1 MKLYLRS
8 RQNELSAKATAGLN
22 FSKRIAS
29 KYGIFRKTGRLSSL
43 IFLRLSGVRAKNK
56 NLDPVHRI
64 SINNYL
70 KFQFSFYF
78 EFIRQLIKTQENY
91 RFQKLYNL
99 INRRKEIFSGTS
111 GRGIDF
117 RKSLYYSLNVDRSGD
132 SMVVR
137 QPQKPLSFSGKDHPF
152 RISKTHTRNFKFFSG
167 HPEVFPQMLM
177 IKPHEYVNKEL
188 YFENIGP
195 EYKGNYKYL
204 PTGIQPSYNEMHS
217 SGSAPVAVM
226 GRTSERTNEIRKNRT
241 ISNQRSENIP
251 ETIGNSG
258 KNLLHIGST
267 MIRQAGMV
275 LYSAN
280 AMSYP
285 QRVFKVAYL
294 GSKPQK
300 IIHPLA
306 NEPEERLTSSTKIVN
321 HIFIGTDS
329 ASTKS
334 DTLSYPKNRVVTST
348 GYENILPESGKEG
361 KLLFTGLHLITRP
374 ANITLI
380 YSNPEVVSYFE
391 RTLNVENAGPKH
403 GIIQTLVQGARH
415 SNKEKE
421 PLEPALLRMSG
432 HPALKNAFL
441 RGNTETEI
449 NYKNLPEEDRK
460 TGKNPPTSHLISKVE
475 KTFVNPETT
484 GNISYSRR
492 MRNSWNNKE
501 KQDLEQDLIR
511 MSGHP
516 AVKNAFRRRMTETEI
531 SYKNLPENRKKGKN
545 PPGSHLISRPLKI
558 SFNAKNIISKSNRGI
573 HHFVSTNTSY
583 ENIIKEYE
591 KTGRKNTINQHR
603 GGKILKSTS
612 EKFSELFFPETSD
625 ISHNSSTELILKKP
639 AVQKTEIIS
648 ENKAQT
654 EKTSSRN
661 INDTLIRESFKE
673 KSQYE
678 INRIADTVY
687 KIIEKRITIEKD
699 RRGLF

>member
-8 RQNELSAKATAGLN
+8 RQNELSAKVPAGLN

-29 KYGIFRKTGRLSSL
+29 KYSIFRKTGRLPSL

-64 SINNYL
+64 SIN
-70 KFQFSFYF
+70 
-78 EFIRQLIKTQENY
+78 IH
-91 RFQKLYNL
+91 NL
-99 INRRKEIFSGTS
+99 INSRKEIFLGTS
-111 GRGIDF
+111 GKGMDF

-132 SMVVR
+132 SMVAR
-137 QPQKPLSFSGKDHPF
+137 QPQKPVSFSGKDHPF

-167 HPEVFPQMLM
+167 HPEVFPQMLI

-204 PTGIQPSYNEMHS
+204 PTGIKPSYNEIHS
-217 SGSAPVAVM
+217 SESAPVAIM
-226 GRTSERTNEIRKNRT
+226 GRTSERTNEIRKN
-241 ISNQRSENIP
+241 
-251 ETIGNSG
+251 
-258 KNLLHIGST
+258 LLHIRPT
-267 MIRQAGMV
+267 IIRQAGMV
-275 LYSAN
+275 LNSAN

-285 QRVFKVAYL
+285 QRVFQVAYL
-294 GSKPQK
+294 GSKPRK

-306 NEPEERLTSSTKIVN
+306 HEPEERLTSSTKIVD

-334 DTLSYPKNRVVTST
+334 DTLSYPKNRM
-348 GYENILPESGKEG
+348 
-361 KLLFTGLHLITRP
+361 P

-380 YSNPEVVSYFE
+380 YSNPEV
-391 RTLNVENAGPKH
+391 
-403 GIIQTLVQGARH
+403 
-415 SNKEKE
+415 
-421 PLEPALLRMSG
+421 
-432 HPALKNAFL
+432 
-441 RGNTETEI
+441 
-449 NYKNLPEEDRK
+449 YKNLPEEDRK
-460 TGKNPPTSHLISKVE
+460 TGKNPP
-475 KTFVNPETT
+475 
-484 GNISYSRR
+484 
-492 MRNSWNNKE
+492 
-501 KQDLEQDLIR
+501 
-511 MSGHP
+511 
-516 AVKNAFRRRMTETEI
+516 
-531 SYKNLPENRKKGKN
+531 
-545 PPGSHLISRPLKI
+545 GSHFISRPLKI
-558 SFNAKNIISKSNRGI
+558 SFNAKNIISKSNCSI
-573 HHFVSTNTSY
+573 HHFVSTTKPSNVENQSRGLSHIKVDGSSGIWDITEKGTELFQQRRSVTNTSY

-591 KTGRKNTINQHR
+591 KTGRKNTINQHH

-612 EKFSELFFPETSD
+612 DKFSELFFPEVLTGD

-654 EKTSSRN
+654 EKTPSRN
-661 INDTLIRESFKE
+661 KNDTLIRESFKE

-687 KIIEKRITIEKD
+687 KIIEKRISIEKD